1 MEAAERSNMLHTQ
14 NTALTNQKRKMEKEL
29 IAVANEVEEAIQEAR
44 NAEEKAKKAITD
56 ASIIG
61 DELKKEQDQ
70 SSHLERMKKNAELQV
85 KTLQARLDD
94 AEQVALK
101 VNSQLEIKLFLT

>member
-1 MEAAERSNMLHTQ
+1 MGEQ
-14 NTALTNQKRKMEKEL
+14 EL

-56 ASIIG
+56 ASIMG
-61 DELKKEQDQ
+61 EELKKEQDQ
-70 SSHLERMKKNAELQV
+70 CQHMSRLKKNMEDQLKELQ
-85 KTLQARLDD
+85 QRLDD

-101 VNSQLEIKLFLT
+101 GGKKHVQKLESRVRDLEGELDAEVRRA